1 MSREGVKISRRD
13 IIFKKR
19 VQAAADIYWTADMEK
34 AIRKIRADMYFWMT
48 AAIVEACV
56 IAGLIYK
63 LTA

>member
-1 MSREGVKISRRD
+1 MSARKTKEIRKGYR
-13 IIFKKR
+13 
-19 VQAAADIYWTADMEK
+19 QAGQIYWTLDMEK
-34 AIRKIRADMYFWMT
+34 SIRSIRAVKYLWMT